1 MKRLRTL
8 QESPAT
14 TVIFASTLVAVMGVS
29 LISPALPAVQDAWNI
44 TEAQASLL
52 LSAFTLPGVFLTV
65 PIGMVAD
72 RIGRKR
78 ILIPSLVVFGLS
90 GSAIVLLSNFE
101 AILVLRAIQGA
112 ASSAIATLTVT
123 LLGDLFTGEKRRTL
137 IGMNAAILA
146 VGAAG
151 YPLLGGGL
159 ATLSWMAPFVC
170 FLLGVVVALPGIVF
184 LEEPSDTGTDA
195 DTSIHEFV
203 TGPTSMRP
211 YLVLYTAIFGI
222 FLLLYGAQL
231 TVVPFILA
239 NSYQY
244 SSGVIGVLLGL
255 PAVMMGLTAVQGDRL
270 LRSFSSFQS
279 IALGFTSYGIGLVM
293 VSVADSVYVVAGAL
307 LLFGLGQG
315 LAEPITDTALNE
327 LAPDEFRGSIMSIRT
342 TVLRLG
348 TTVGPPLFVGVATLV
363 GYSRTLLVGGFAALL
378 VGLGWLLVRSTRTR
392 PVVLSEQ

>member
-1 MKRLRTL
+1 MKRFQIL
-8 QESPAT
+8 QESLAT

-29 LISPALPAVQDAWNI
+29 LISPVLPEVQEAWNI

-52 LSAFTLPGVFLTV
+52 LSAFTLPGVFLTI
-65 PIGMVAD
+65 PIGILAD

-78 ILIPSLVVFGLS
+78 ILIPSLVVFGICGS
-90 GSAIVLLSNFE
+90 GVVLFSNFE
-101 AILVLRAIQGA
+101 TILFLRAIQGA

-123 LLGDLFTGEKRRTL
+123 LLGDLYTGEKRRTL

-151 YPLLGGGL
+151 YPLLGGAL
-159 ATLSWMAPFVC
+159 ATVSWMAPFVC
-170 FLLGVVVALPGIVF
+170 FFLGVVVAFPGLIF
-184 LEEPSDTGTDA
+184 LEEPSSTDENT
-195 DTSIHEFV
+195 DSDIWEFMTSS
-203 TGPTSMRP
+203 TSMKP

-222 FLLLYGAQL
+222 FLVLYGAQL

-244 SSGVIGVLLGL
+244 SSGTIGILLGL
-255 PAVMMGLTAVQGDRL
+255 PAVAMGLTAVQGDRL
-270 LRSFSSFQS
+270 LQFFSSFQS
-279 IALGFTSYGIGLVM
+279 IALGFMSYGIGLVAI
-293 VSVADSVYVVAGAL
+293 SVADSVYLIVVAL

-342 TVLRLG
+342 SVLRLG
-348 TTVGPPLFVGVATLV
+348 TTIGPPLFVGVAAFFSYTQ
-363 GYSRTLLVGGFAALL
+363 ALL
-378 VGLGWLLVRSTRTR
+378 IGGAMSLFIGVSWLFVRSTRISQIAVSD
-392 PVVLSEQ
+392 P